1 MIFDLRQR
9 PEHVHRYQIL
19 DAETGQ
25 PLDRPVFYADDATG
39 LCLAFVGAA
48 DHHYRP
54 DPETGA
60 VPIEA
65 FHRAV
70 RIVRRE
76 PT

>member
-9 PEHVHRYQIL
+9 PEHLQRYLIL

-39 LCLAFVGAA
+39 LCLAFVGASA
-48 DHHYRP
+48 HHYRP
-54 DPETGA
+54 DPATGA
-60 VPIEA
+60 VAIEA

-70 RIVRRE
+70 RIVPRE